1 MRDRLRQEA
10 ELLSQYGIK
19 DTKSWID
26 NRVGTVHTFQGKEA
40 ETVIFLLGAPNS
52 NQYGA
57 RNWAASSVN
66 LLNVAVSRAKRNF
79 YIVGNKALWA
89 EVGQI
94 PLFLREINKVSNYK
108 PLQES

>member
-10 ELLSQYGIK
+10 GRLSQYGIK

-26 NRVGTVHTFQGKEA
+26 NNVGTVHTFQGKEA

-52 NQYGA
+52 NQHGA

-79 YIVGNKALWA
+79 YIVGNQSLWA
-89 EVGQI
+89 QVGQM
-94 PLFLREINKVSNYK
+94 PLLMREINKVSNPVVTK
-108 PLQES
+108 